1 MATLW
6 DIQDIQDIPAIPAIP
21 DILDIL
27 DIHTYHMG
35 RTKRKRKAKIR
46 RNGEEKGVTL
56 QVREV
61 VVVEEK
67 GKRKRRRKKTRK
79 CERGACLEIWM
90 IQKLR
95 HVPKPHC
102 ELRQQLQLLQ
112 GQGGAHLPWLLAVQA
127 DPKKTSLHRR
137 LTRRSSQPGLVAL

>member
-6 DIQDIQDIPAIPAIP
+6 DIQDIPDIP
-21 DILDIL
+21 DIL

-46 RNGEEKGVTL
+46 RNGEEKRVTL

-112 GQGGAHLPWLLAVQA
+112 GQGGAHLPWLLAQA
-127 DPKKTSLHRR
+127 DPKKTSLRR
-137 LTRRSSQPGLVAL
+137 LTWRSRSSQPGLVAL